1 MRNGVGI
8 KIKKIKSLI
17 RKSIHNS
24 TTFKENEELT
34 NVFGWT
40 IGFISRRNCDG
51 LETYQK
57 DVEKE
62 FNISRS
68 TATGLLQNM
77 ENLGYLYREVS
88 EVDSRLKR
96 IVLTEKSIELHKKVI
111 LVFDEIEDKLLKG
124 FSEHE
129 KEQLF
134 NYLSRLEQNLEKEGE
149 NNA

>member
-8 KIKKIKSLI
+8 KVKKIKSLI
-17 RKSIHNS
+17 RKAIHNS
-24 TTFKENEELT
+24 ATFKENEELT
-34 NVFGWT
+34 NVIGWT

-77 ENLGYLYREVS
+77 ENLGYLYREIS

-96 IVLTEKSIELHKKVI
+96 IVLTDKSIELHKKVI
-111 LVFDEIEDKLLKG
+111 LVFDEIENKLLKE
-124 FSEHE
+124 FSDNE

-134 NYLSRLEQNLEKEGE
+134 NYLSRLEKNLENEGE
-149 NNA
+149 K

>member
-8 KIKKIKSLI
+8 KIKKIQSLI

-24 TTFKENEELT
+24 ETFKNNEELT
-34 NVFGWT
+34 NVIGWT
-40 IGFISRRNCDG
+40 IGYISRRNLDG

-62 FNISRS
+62 FKISRS

-77 ENLGYLYREVS
+77 EKLGYIYREVS

-96 IVLTEKSIELHKKVI
+96 IVLTEKSIELHKRVI
-111 LVFDEIEDKLLKG
+111 LTFDSIESKLLTG
-124 FSEHE
+124 FSEKE
-129 KEQLF
+129 KETLF
-134 NYLSRLEQNLEKEGE
+134 GFLLRLEKNLEEGDL
-149 NNA
+149 

>member
-8 KIKKIKSLI
+8 KIKKIHSLV
-17 RKSIHNS
+17 RKTIHDS
-24 TTFKENEELT
+24 EAFKNNEELT
-34 NVFGWT
+34 NVIGWT
-40 IGFISRRNCDG
+40 IGFVSRRNLEG

-62 FNISRS
+62 FKISRS

-77 ENLGYLYREVS
+77 EKLDYIYREVS

-111 LVFDEIEDKLLKG
+111 ITFDGIERKLLNG
-124 FSEHE
+124 FSDEE
-129 KEQLF
+129 KELLF
-134 NYLSRLEQNLEKEGE
+134 SFLLRLETNLEKKGDL
-149 NNA
+149 